1 MLKRIVFTLYV
12 LVIATMAAATFIE
25 KSRGTDFVHTA
36 VYGSWWF
43 TALWALLAVA
53 AVMYIVRRRVRRLS
67 TLALHLALLLIL
79 AGALLTHVSAWRGR
93 VHLRSGLAVD
103 TYYKLDRKGNVGE
116 EKLPFTMRLDTFI
129 VSYHEGTQAEA
140 DYTSRF
146 TVSGRDGETQAE
158 VSMNKIYEHGS
169 LRFYQASYD
178 RDLLGSVL
186 AVNCDPWGIPV
197 TYAGYAL
204 LFAALVWMLF
214 DPKGRFR
221 RLLRSPLLQKGA
233 LCAVLFAGFSVNA
246 KALNALPRE
255 TADKFGRLFM
265 VYNGRVC
272 PVQTFAV
279 DFTKKLTGASS
290 YNGMTAEQVLTGFI
304 FYGEEWSV
312 EPLIKVKNGAL
323 RDALQLPARCTVNT
337 FFNPL
342 MGGYIIGPYVR
353 EYYQGQTDKLH
364 RQAAEVDDRLMMLM
378 QLRRGGLLRVFP
390 VTRGGMTQWY
400 APTDNIADTLVGDAE
415 RAYIANVFSL
425 LNEEVH
431 AGRTANVDQILDKML
446 AYQEKNAGSS
456 LPSDA
461 QVKAERTLNGVPF
474 ATILFMVNLALGI
487 IFIILLTAPPTL
499 KGSPTY
505 PPQGEELVTKAVKNT
520 NFKANFTFL
529 PLGRVGGA
537 ALSLLSF
544 IALTLCLAL
553 RWVVS
558 GRVPMGNGYETMLLL
573 AWLVML
579 VALAVVRRF
588 RIALPFGLLLS
599 GFFLLVSH
607 ISSMD
612 PQISHLM
619 PVLNS
624 PLLSLHVSVIM
635 AAFALLSLTFLCAV
649 TALLLR
655 LFRGHNATGLADQTA
670 RLALLSRLMLYPA
683 LALLGI
689 GIFVGAVWANVS
701 WGAYWNWDAKEVWG
715 LITLMVY
722 AVAAH
727 DASLPFLRRPL
738 GYHAFMALAFLTI
751 VMTYFGVNYYLGGMH
766 SYA

>member
-12 LVIATMAAATFIE
+12 LVIVTMAAATFIE

-53 AVMYIVRRRVRRLS
+53 AVVYIVRRRVRRLS

-103 TYYKLDRKGNVGE
+103 TYYKLDRKGNVSE

-146 TVSGRDGETQAE
+146 TVSGEGRETQAE

-178 RDLLGSVL
+178 RDGLGSVL

-233 LCAVLFAGFSVNA
+233 LCAVFFACFSVNA

-290 YNGMTAEQVLTGFI
+290 YKDFTAEQVLTGFI
-304 FYGEEWSV
+304 FYGEEWCA

-378 QLRRGGLLRVFP
+378 QLRRGGLLKVFP

-425 LNEEVH
+425 LYGEILKGNMP
-431 AGRTANVDQILDKML
+431 AARTIIDKMA
-446 AYQEKNAGSS
+446 AYQTQNAGHS
-456 LPSDA
+456 LPGPV
-461 QVKAERTLNGVPF
+461 QTWAERTYNAIPF
-474 ATILFMVNLALGI
+474 ATILFMVCLAMG
-487 IFIILLTAPPTL
+487 
-499 KGSPTY
+499 
-505 PPQGEELVTKAVKNT
+505 LVTLAAAIIRLSAPRPDTMADGRACKAVRRISLAT
-520 NFKANFTFL
+520 M
-529 PLGRVGGA
+529 GA
-537 ALSLLSF
+537 AF
-544 IALTLCLAL
+544 AALTFCGAL
-553 RWVVS
+553 RWIVS
-558 GRVPMGNGYETMLLL
+558 GNIPMSNGYETMLLI

-579 VALAVVRRF
+579 LSMAASRRF
-588 RIALPFGLLLS
+588 PIALTFGFLMA

-607 ISSMD
+607 IGQMD
-612 PQISHLM
+612 PAITKIM

-624 PLLSLHVSVIM
+624 PLLSIHVSVIM
-635 AAFALLSLTFLCAV
+635 LAFALLSLTFICGV
-649 TALLLR
+649 TALAIAAAHRLR
-655 LFRGHNATGLADQTA
+655 GSAGSTEAPLASLQ
-670 RLALLSRLMLYPA
+670 LLSRLLLYPA
-683 LALLGI
+683 LAALGI
-689 GIFVGAVWANVS
+689 GTFVGAVWANVS
-701 WGAYWNWDAKEVWG
+701 WGQYWGWDPKETWA

-727 DASLPFLRRPL
+727 TDTLPALRRPL
-738 GYHAFMALAFLTI
+738 CFHAFMAAAFLTI
-751 VMTYFGVNYYLGGMH
+751 LMTYFGVNYFLGSGMH
-766 SYA
+766 TYA

>member
-1 MLKRIVFTLYV
+1 
-12 LVIATMAAATFIE
+12 MAAATFIE

-53 AVMYIVRRRVRRLS
+53 AVVYIVRRRVRRLS
-67 TLALHLALLLIL
+67 TLALHFALLLIL

-103 TYYKLDRKGNVGE
+103 TYYKLDRKGNVSE

-146 TVSGRDGETQAE
+146 TVSGEGRETQAE
-158 VSMNKIYEHGS
+158 VSMNKIYEHGP

-304 FYGEEWSV
+304 FYGDEWSA
-312 EPLIKVKNGAL
+312 EPLVKVKRGAL

-342 MGGYIIGPYVR
+342 MGGYILGPYVR

-378 QLRRGGLLRVFP
+378 QLRRGGLLKVFP

-431 AGRTANVDQILDKML
+431 AGRTANVDLILGKML

-456 LPSDA
+456 LPSGA
-461 QVKAERTLNGVPF
+461 QVKAERTLNAVPF

-487 IFIILLTAPPTL
+487 IFIILLTAPSTLPKGRNQLPTDIRHN
-499 KGSPTY
+499 G
-505 PPQGEELVTKAVKNT
+505 QGKLQVP
-520 NFKANFTFL
+520 
-529 PLGRVGGA
+529 PLGEGRRGFPVWIGGA
-537 ALSLLSF
+537 VLSKLSF

-553 RWVVS
+553 RWVAS

-655 LFRGHNATGLADQTA
+655 LFRGRNATGLAGQTG

>member
-1 MLKRIVFTLYV
+1 MLKRIVFTLYA
-12 LVIATMAAATFIE
+12 LVIITMAAATFIE

-67 TLALHLALLLIL
+67 MLALHLALLLIL

-103 TYYKLDRKGNVGE
+103 TYYKLDRKGNVSE

-146 TVSGRDGETQAE
+146 TVSGEGREVQAE

-178 RDLLGSVL
+178 RDGLGSVL

-221 RLLRSPLLQKGA
+221 RLLRSPLLQKGT
-233 LCAVLFAGFSVNA
+233 LCAVLFACFSVNA

-304 FYGEEWSV
+304 FYGDEWSA
-312 EPLIKVKNGAL
+312 EPLVKVKRGAL

-342 MGGYIIGPYVR
+342 MGGYILGPYVR

-364 RQAAEVDDRLMMLM
+364 RQAAEMDDRLMMLM
-378 QLRRGGLLRVFP
+378 QLRRGGLLKVFP

-400 APTDNIADTLVGDAE
+400 SPTDNIADTLVGDAE

-431 AGRTANVDQILDKML
+431 AGRTANVDQILGKML

-456 LPSDA
+456 LPSGA
-461 QVKAERTLNGVPF
+461 QVKAERTLNAVPF

-487 IFIILLTAPPTL
+487 IFIILLTSPPTL

-505 PPQGEELVTKAVKNT
+505 PPQGEELVTKAVKYT

-537 ALSLLSF
+537 VLSLLSF

-553 RWVVS
+553 RWVAS

-655 LFRGHNATGLADQTA
+655 LFRGRNATGLADQTG